1 MQTIDFISK
10 LENPNF
16 IKPIM
21 LNYTLNGV
29 QRQWEAVITHS
40 SVSILLYHK
49 QRDAFVL
56 VKQLRPAV
64 LNANKKD
71 GQMYEMCAGIIDKDA
86 SDAQIAKEEVLE
98 ECGYDIPLKNLEKVT
113 SFYTNVGISGAK
125 QTIYYGELTD
135 EMQVGEG
142 GGLIEEN
149 IEVIYLP
156 IKEAKLFMF
165 DESYQKT
172 SGVIMAIYW
181 WFDNKYKQ
189 PKKTL

>member
-1 MQTIDFISK
+1 MQKIDFTSK
-10 LENPNF
+10 LEAPNY

-49 QRDAFVL
+49 QKDAFVL

-71 GQMYEMCAGIIDKDA
+71 GFMYEMCAGIIDKDA
-86 SDAQIAKEEVLE
+86 SDVQIAKEEVLE
-98 ECGYDIPLKNLEKVT
+98 ECGYDIPVENLKKVT

-135 EMQVGEG
+135 AMQINAG
-142 GGLIEEN
+142 GGLEEEN

-156 IKEAKLFMF
+156 IKDAKSFMF

-172 SGVIMAIYW
+172 SGVLTAFYW
-181 WFDNKYKQ
+181 FFDNIVI
-189 PKKTL
+189 TN

>member
-1 MQTIDFISK
+1 MQKIDFISK
-10 LENPNF
+10 LEAPNY

-49 QRDAFVL
+49 QKDAFVL

-71 GQMYEMCAGIIDKDA
+71 GYMYEMCAGIIDKDA
-86 SDAQIAKEEVLE
+86 SDVQIAKEEVLE
-98 ECGYDIPLKNLEKVT
+98 ECGYDIPVENLEKVT

-135 EMQVGEG
+135 AMQINAG
-142 GGLIEEN
+142 GGLEEEN

-156 IKEAKLFMF
+156 IKDAKSFMF

-172 SGVIMAIYW
+172 SGVLTAFYW
-181 WFDNKYKQ
+181 FFDNIVI
-189 PKKTL
+189 TN